1 MEILEHRD
9 AWYQTYRDGWL
20 ATYEQTGK
28 PGWKQYKRPQNEE
41 YPHGAGISLSHSRL
55 MLITSA
61 GGYLAASQTP
71 YDDQSD
77 LGDYTIRTFPVD
89 TPLEALAFAH
99 THYDHTAVNRDP
111 QVLVPLRHLQAMLA
125 DGRIGGLTSVV
136 SFMGYQPDATR
147 VIDETIPLIV
157 EAARRENADA
167 ALLVPS

>member
-28 PGWKQYKRPQNEE
+28 PGWKQYKRPHNEE
-41 YPHGAGISLSHSRL
+41 YPRGAGISLSSSRL

-61 GGYLAASQTP
+61 GGYLTASQMP

-77 LGDYTIRTFPVD
+77 LGDYTIRMFAND

-111 QVLVPLRHLQAMLA
+111 QVLVPLLHLQAMVA
-125 DGRIGGLTSVV
+125 EGKIGGLTWVV

-157 EAARRENADA
+157 EAAQRENAQA